1 MRVKDLLKN
10 KGPEVFTIGAEKT
23 LFEAITILVNNNV
36 GSLIVL
42 NNEAK
47 IRGIIT
53 ERDVLRQSFKHP
65 NGFKEILVQDVMSTN
80 IIVVEPDDEMSYC
93 EKTMTENRIR
103 HLPVV
108 NKKVLVGIISIG
120 DIVKAQSKEI
130 RHENKYLRDYIEGTA
145 MG

>member
-1 MRVKDLLKN
+1 MKVKDLLKN
-10 KGPEVFTIGAEKT
+10 KGPEVFTIGEEKT
-23 LFEAITILVNNNV
+23 LFEAITVLVNNNV

-42 NNEAK
+42 SSEAT
-47 IRGIIT
+47 IMGIIT

-65 NGFKEILVQDVMSTN
+65 NGFKEIMVRDSMSTN

-93 EKTMTENRIR
+93 EKTMTANRIR

-108 NKKVLVGIISIG
+108 TNKVLVGIISIG

-130 RHENKYLRDYIEGTA
+130 QHENKYLRDYIEG
-145 MG
+145 MGMG